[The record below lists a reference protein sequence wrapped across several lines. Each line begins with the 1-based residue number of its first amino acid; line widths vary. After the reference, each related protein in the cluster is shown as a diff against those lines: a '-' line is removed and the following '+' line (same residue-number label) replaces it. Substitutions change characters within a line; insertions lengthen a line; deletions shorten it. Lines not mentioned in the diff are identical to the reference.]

1 MKRGLFT
8 TLLVTLTL
16 TIAGCANVGNK
27 SIKDV
32 SDADV
37 ALKIEE
43 GVTTREEVRDAFG
56 GPMETTYTD
65 SGLLVWKYQYDDTS
79 ALTPETVGSILLT
92 FGLAG
97 TKARGQRNE
106 LVVLFNED
114 DIVERFSMSNSDIES
129 GTMLFGN

>member
-1 MKRGLFT
+1 MKRKVFAAACFMLISN
-8 TLLVTLTL
+8 LV
-16 TIAGCANVGNK
+16 GCANVGNK

-79 ALTPETVGSILLT
+79 ALTPETVGSVLLT

>member
-8 TLLVTLTL
+8 TLLVTRTL
-16 TIAGCANVGNK
+16 MIAGCANVGNK

-79 ALTPETVGSILLT
+79 ALTPETVGSVLLT